1 MLFQMCIRD
10 RDRTKGTI
18 NIMDC
23 ITAPGG
29 TAVSNPSSSPT
40 RTFEFNYYDITPGA
54 TIDIFSND
62 GLIADQVPNPRTSVT
77 LKFVGDLGLIVGNPD
92 ATPGFVIFTGKIE
105 GDVDEN
111 NPAP

>member
-1 MLFQMCIRD
+1 MEIEPRGQSISW
-10 RDRTKGTI
+10 T
-18 NIMDC
+18 
-23 ITAPGG
+23 
-29 TAVSNPSSSPT
+29 VSLHREGQQFRILRPVQPEL
-40 RTFEFNYYDITPGA
+40 EFNYYDITPGA